1 MPKPAE
7 RDSLLRAILHNKRHS
22 DLCKPISPAWCRYRL
37 FPLLEDRPQT
47 KRENSPGADLPAK
60 LPCTSLICCTFLLF
74 CVYVHLHRQ
83 YFCPTNIHFLFLHTG
98 QPLQEAFIRMKLFC
112 RPIDLSG
119 VSTVVYHLPNG
130 PSLSLRIEG
139 IEEYLDLEL
148 ELGHVCDT
156 SDIDGVLHFF
166 PRGNA

>member
-1 MPKPAE
+1 M
-7 RDSLLRAILHNKRHS
+7 S
-22 DLCKPISPAWCRYRL
+22 
-37 FPLLEDRPQT
+37 
-47 KRENSPGADLPAK
+47 
-60 LPCTSLICCTFLLF
+60 CCFIVIF
-74 CVYVHLHRQ
+74 FFKV
-83 YFCPTNIHFLFLHTG
+83 G
-98 QPLQEAFIRMKLFC
+98 QPAQGVYKSMKLFS

-130 PSLSLRIEG
+130 PALFLKIEG